1 MTRPTLSRIV
11 MHKFR
16 IAGMHDSIAVAA
28 VRSSLSAIPD
38 VATCS
43 VNLRKMQVE
52 VTASRVIPVAQLRS
66 ALAESN
72 CTLSDFTV
80 SATAAS
86 QGLRNDEP
94 EEA

>member
-1 MTRPTLSRIV
+1 MIKPITSRIV

-16 IAGMHDSIAVAA
+16 IAGMHDSSDVAV

-38 VATCS
+38 VATVS

-52 VTASRVIPVAQLRS
+52 VTASRVIQAAQLRS
-66 ALAESN
+66 ALAETN
-72 CTLSDFTV
+72 CTLSDLTV